1 MASVSAGKTAGR
13 PASKARFTKTAFTA
27 LKTSFAAVSTK
38 TAFTALESSFTTV
51 FPETVLLTLK
61 TSFAAVSTK
70 TAFAALESSFS
81 TVFPETAL
89 LTRKASLATVSTKTA
104 FTTLEPSF
112 TTIFPEAALST
123 LETSFAAVSTKT
135 AFTALELSFT
145 TVFPE
150 TALSTLETSF
160 AATEKTISTT
170 MKISAAVTGTEA
182 GISPE
187 ISIFLD
193 FTFILRLY
201 KTSLHFRSRFIRIPC
216 FKIFRIK
223 HIIFIGI
230 NASSCLLTLGATS
243 GDKLGSTQVFTL
255 AGRILQRQSHIRVI
269 QKFPAPGFQIPPP
282 QGADAHAHQLAD
294 AKAQTLEHLT
304 HLTLQPLFQNN
315 AGTAS
320 GSAANIFGPGISF
333 RNAYAAQKLHQH
345 GIIKILIYRHPIFL
359 FNAAGRMG
367 KDLGQ
372 FPLIR
377 HNQKTFGISI
387 QPSNVIQ
394 MAQTRRQQV
403 INSAYGSLR
412 FSAAYIPAGLVQQ
425 HYNLLH
431 RGHMAA
437 VHLHEILLRHPHPRR
452 IDNLPVHF
460 HAPFSNQPVGHPAGI
475 NAAGGQE
482 FINADTSVFFGAML
496 FFTHIGIMSAI
507 SADDF
512 VLFIL
517 RQFTSSKGGSFLLP
531 EEKSLSV
538 HRHPRGF
545 LY

>member
-1 MASVSAGKTAGR
+1 ME
-13 PASKARFTKTAFTA
+13 
-27 LKTSFAAVSTK
+27 L
-38 TAFTALESSFTTV
+38 SFTTV
-51 FPETVLLTLK
+51 FPET
-61 TSFAAVSTK
+61 
-70 TAFAALESSFS
+70 
-81 TVFPETAL
+81 
-89 LTRKASLATVSTKTA
+89 
-104 FTTLEPSF
+104 
-112 TTIFPEAALST
+112 ALST

-135 AFTALELSFT
+135 AFTALEPSFT

-150 TALSTLETSF
+150 TALSTLKTSL
-160 AATEKTISTT
+160 AAVSTKTAFTALESSFTT

-315 AGTAS
+315 AGTAR

-333 RNAYAAQKLHQH
+333 RNAYAAQKLHQY

-403 INSAYGSLR
+403 INSAYGSLS

-452 IDNLPVHF
+452 INNLPVHF

>member
-1 MASVSAGKTAGR
+1 
-13 PASKARFTKTAFTA
+13 
-27 LKTSFAAVSTK
+27 
-38 TAFTALESSFTTV
+38 
-51 FPETVLLTLK
+51 
-61 TSFAAVSTK
+61 
-70 TAFAALESSFS
+70 
-81 TVFPETAL
+81 
-89 LTRKASLATVSTKTA
+89 
-104 FTTLEPSF
+104 
-112 TTIFPEAALST
+112 
-123 LETSFAAVSTKT
+123 
-135 AFTALELSFT
+135 
-145 TVFPE
+145 
-150 TALSTLETSF
+150 
-160 AATEKTISTT
+160 

-230 NASSCLLTLGATS
+230 NTSSCLLTLGATS

-315 AGTAS
+315 AGTAR

-333 RNAYAAQKLHQH
+333 RNAYATQKLHQY

-394 MAQTRRQQV
+394 MAQARRQQV

-431 RGHMAA
+431 RGHMAT

-452 IDNLPVHF
+452 IDNLPIHF

-517 RQFTSSKGGSFLLP
+517 RQFTSSKGGGFLLP